1 MEEFPFERQNKMK
14 GCKNTMKTVPPKEI
28 EKRINKFQLK
38 LKEKEIEAAII
49 AQNVDLFYFTGTCQK
64 GYLIIPA
71 QGEPLFLVNKSMK
84 RAQKES
90 PLANIQFLQSFRNLP
105 AALQKNIPSPQKIG
119 LELDVLP
126 AHLYLRFQKI
136 FPQAK
141 IVDISMAVRKL
152 RMLKSPYEIGILK
165 QGAEISRLMLE
176 AVPRFLKAGKREV
189 EFAAEVECFLR
200 SLGHQGAVR
209 MRQFNQET
217 FYGHIMSGENLT
229 YPTFFDGPTGGPGL
243 SPAYPQGPGWK
254 KINNG
259 DLVLVDY
266 LTVYQG
272 YCVDSTRFFFLGESV
287 PESLQ
292 KAHHVTLTIQDEIIK
307 TAKPGV
313 YCTEV
318 YKLARQLAEDSGFK
332 DYFMGHGEDQ
342 APFVG
347 HGVGLEL
354 DELPFIADRQDYPLQ
369 EGMVFALEPKMVMP
383 GLGVIGVE
391 NTLLVTDR
399 GLEKITVYPEDI
411 ILVEPR

>member
-1 MEEFPFERQNKMK
+1 METIPR
-14 GCKNTMKTVPPKEI
+14 KEI
-28 EKRINKFQLK
+28 EKRIGKFQLK

-71 QGEPLFLVNKSMK
+71 EGEPLFLVNKSLK
-84 RAQKES
+84 RAREES
-90 PLANIQFLQSFRNLP
+90 PLADVRFLQSFGNLP
-105 AALQKNIPSPQKIG
+105 AALQENIPGPKRIG

-126 AHLYLRFQKI
+126 AHLYLRLQKI
-136 FPQAK
+136 FPQAQL
-141 IVDISMAVRKL
+141 VDISMAIRKL
-152 RMLKSPYEIGILK
+152 RMLKSPYEIEIFR
-165 QGAEISRLMLE
+165 QGAEISRQMLQ
-176 AVPRFLKAGKREV
+176 AVPRFLKAGKQEV
-189 EFAAEVECFLR
+189 VFAAEIECFLR

-254 KINNG
+254 KIQE
-259 DLVLVDY
+259 DEMVLVDY

-272 YCVDSTRFFFLGESV
+272 YCVDSTRFFFLGNNV
-287 PESLQ
+287 PDLLQ
-292 KAHHVTLTIQDEIIK
+292 KAHQVTLAIQDEVIK

-313 YCTEV
+313 YCSEI
-318 YKLARQLAEDSGFK
+318 YKLACQLAADSGFK

-369 EGMVFALEPKMVMP
+369 EGMVFALEPKMIIP
-383 GLGVIGVE
+383 GLGATGVE
-391 NTLLVTDR
+391 NTLLVTDQ

-411 ILVEPR
+411 ILVDPC

>member
-1 MEEFPFERQNKMK
+1 METIPS
-14 GCKNTMKTVPPKEI
+14 KEI
-28 EKRINKFQLK
+28 DERIKKLQLK
-38 LKEKEIEAAII
+38 LREKEIEAAII

-64 GYLIIPA
+64 GYLIVPA
-71 QGEPLFLVNKSMK
+71 QGEPLFLVNKSLK
-84 RAQKES
+84 RAQEES

-105 AALQKNIPSPQKIG
+105 AALQENMPHPKKIG

-136 FPQAK
+136 FPQAQ
-141 IVDISMAVRKL
+141 IVDISMAIRKL
-152 RMLKSPYEIGILK
+152 RMLKSPYEIEIFR
-165 QGAEISRLMLE
+165 QGAAIDRQMLD
-176 AVPRFLKAGKREV
+176 AVPRFLREGKREV
-189 EFAAEVECFLR
+189 EFAAEIECFLR

-217 FYGHIMSGENLT
+217 FYGHVMSGENLT

-254 KINNG
+254 KIHKG
-259 DLVLVDY
+259 EMVLVDY

-272 YCVDSTRFFFLGESV
+272 YCVDSTRFFFLGDNV
-287 PESLQ
+287 PELLQ
-292 KAHHVTLTIQDEIIK
+292 KAHQVTLLIQDEIIK

-313 YCTEV
+313 YCSEI
-318 YKLARQLAEDSGFK
+318 YRLARQLAADSGFK

-369 EGMVFALEPKMVMP
+369 EGMVFALEPKMIIP
-383 GLGVIGVE
+383 GLGAAGVE

-399 GLEKITVYPEDI
+399 GLEKITIYPEDI

>member
-1 MEEFPFERQNKMK
+1 MGTIPR
-14 GCKNTMKTVPPKEI
+14 KEI
-28 EKRINKFQLK
+28 EKRIGKFQLK

-71 QGEPLFLVNKSMK
+71 EGEPLFLVNKSLK
-84 RAQKES
+84 RAREES
-90 PLANIQFLQSFRNLP
+90 PLANVRFLQSFGNLP
-105 AALQKNIPSPQKIG
+105 AALQENIPGPKRIG

-126 AHLYLRFQKI
+126 AHLYLRLQKI
-136 FPQAK
+136 FPQAQL
-141 IVDISMAVRKL
+141 VDISMAIRKL
-152 RMLKSPYEIGILK
+152 RMLKSPYEIEIFR
-165 QGAEISRLMLE
+165 QGAEISRQMLQ
-176 AVPRFLKAGKREV
+176 AVPRFLKAGKQEV
-189 EFAAEVECFLR
+189 VFAAEIECFLR

-254 KINNG
+254 KIQE
-259 DLVLVDY
+259 DEMVLVDY

-272 YCVDSTRFFFLGESV
+272 YCVDSTRFFFLGNNV
-287 PESLQ
+287 PDLLQ
-292 KAHHVTLTIQDEIIK
+292 KAHQVTLAIQDEVIK

-313 YCTEV
+313 YCSEI
-318 YKLARQLAEDSGFK
+318 YKLACQLAADSGFK

-369 EGMVFALEPKMVMP
+369 EGMVFALEPKMIIP
-383 GLGVIGVE
+383 GLGATGVE
-391 NTLLVTDR
+391 NTLLVTDQ

-411 ILVEPR
+411 ILVDPC

>member
-1 MEEFPFERQNKMK
+1 METIPR
-14 GCKNTMKTVPPKEI
+14 KEI
-28 EKRINKFQLK
+28 EKRIGKFQLK

-71 QGEPLFLVNKSMK
+71 EGEPLFLVNKSLK
-84 RAQKES
+84 RAREES
-90 PLANIQFLQSFRNLP
+90 PLANVRFLQSFGNLP
-105 AALQKNIPSPQKIG
+105 AALQENIPGPKRIG

-126 AHLYLRFQKI
+126 AHLYLRLQKI
-136 FPQAK
+136 FPQAQL
-141 IVDISMAVRKL
+141 VDISMAIRKL
-152 RMLKSPYEIGILK
+152 RMLKSPYEIEIFR
-165 QGAEISRLMLE
+165 QGAEISRQMLQ
-176 AVPRFLKAGKREV
+176 AVPRFLKAGKQEV
-189 EFAAEVECFLR
+189 VFAAEIECFLR

-254 KINNG
+254 KIQE
-259 DLVLVDY
+259 DEMVLVDY

-272 YCVDSTRFFFLGESV
+272 YCVDSTRFFFLGNNV
-287 PESLQ
+287 PDLLQ
-292 KAHHVTLTIQDEIIK
+292 KAHQVTLAIQDEVIK

-313 YCTEV
+313 YCSEI
-318 YKLARQLAEDSGFK
+318 YKLACQLAADSGFK

-369 EGMVFALEPKMVMP
+369 EGMVFALEPKMIIP
-383 GLGVIGVE
+383 GLGATGVE
-391 NTLLVTDR
+391 NTLLVTDQ

-411 ILVEPR
+411 ILVDPC

>member
-1 MEEFPFERQNKMK
+1 METIPR
-14 GCKNTMKTVPPKEI
+14 KEI
-28 EKRINKFQLK
+28 EKRIGKFQLK

-71 QGEPLFLVNKSMK
+71 EGEPLFLVNKSLK
-84 RAQKES
+84 RAREES
-90 PLANIQFLQSFRNLP
+90 PLADVRFLQSFGNLP
-105 AALQKNIPSPQKIG
+105 AALQENIPGPKRIG

-126 AHLYLRFQKI
+126 AHLYLRLQKI
-136 FPQAK
+136 FPQAQL
-141 IVDISMAVRKL
+141 VDISMAIRKL
-152 RMLKSPYEIGILK
+152 RMLKSPYEIEIFR
-165 QGAEISRLMLE
+165 QGAEISRQMLQ
-176 AVPRFLKAGKREV
+176 AVPRFLKAGKQEV
-189 EFAAEVECFLR
+189 VFAAEIECFLR

-254 KINNG
+254 KIQE
-259 DLVLVDY
+259 DEMVLVDY

-272 YCVDSTRFFFLGESV
+272 YCVDSSRFFFLGNNV
-287 PESLQ
+287 PDLLQ
-292 KAHHVTLTIQDEIIK
+292 KAHQVTLAIQDEVIK

-313 YCTEV
+313 YCSEI
-318 YKLARQLAEDSGFK
+318 YKLACQLAADSGFK

-369 EGMVFALEPKMVMP
+369 EGMVFALEPKMIIP
-383 GLGVIGVE
+383 GLGATGVE
-391 NTLLVTDR
+391 NTLLVTDQ

-411 ILVEPR
+411 ILVDPC

>member
-1 MEEFPFERQNKMK
+1 METIPS
-14 GCKNTMKTVPPKEI
+14 KEI
-28 EKRINKFQLK
+28 DERIKKLQLK
-38 LKEKEIEAAII
+38 LREKEIEAAII

-64 GYLIIPA
+64 GYLIVPA
-71 QGEPLFLVNKSMK
+71 QGEPLFLVNKSLK
-84 RAQKES
+84 RAQEES
-90 PLANIQFLQSFRNLP
+90 PLANIRFLQSFRNLP
-105 AALQKNIPSPQKIG
+105 AALQENMPHPKKIG

-136 FPQAK
+136 FPQAQ
-141 IVDISMAVRKL
+141 IVDISMAIRKL
-152 RMLKSPYEIGILK
+152 RMLKSPYEIEIFR
-165 QGAEISRLMLE
+165 QGAAIDRQMLD
-176 AVPRFLKAGKREV
+176 AVPRFLREGKREV
-189 EFAAEVECFLR
+189 EFAAEIECFLR

-217 FYGHIMSGENLT
+217 FYGHVMSGENLT

-254 KINNG
+254 KIHKG
-259 DLVLVDY
+259 EMVLVDY

-272 YCVDSTRFFFLGESV
+272 YCVDSTRFFFLGDNV
-287 PESLQ
+287 PELLQ
-292 KAHHVTLTIQDEIIK
+292 KAHQVTLLIQDEIIK

-313 YCTEV
+313 YCSEI
-318 YKLARQLAEDSGFK
+318 YRLARQLAADSGFK
-332 DYFMGHGEDQ
+332 DYFMGHSEDQ

-369 EGMVFALEPKMVMP
+369 EGMVFALEPKMIIP
-383 GLGVIGVE
+383 GLGAAGVE

-399 GLEKITVYPEDI
+399 GLEKITIYPEDI